1 MKKKIYKY
9 KLQITDYQEIEVP
22 IGYQILSLDVQDN
35 MPHIW
40 ILIDPLQEE
49 KMKLKFSFY
58 ATGQDIDCGNMKYI
72 DYIGTVHLCNGSL
85 VYHCFFNGG
94 LQST

>member
-9 KLQITDYQEIEVP
+9 KLQITENQEIEVP

-35 MPHIW
+35 MPYIW

-58 ATGQDIDCGNMKYI
+58 TTGQDIDCSNMKYI
-72 DYIGTVHLCNGSL
+72 DYIGTVHLCNSSL
-85 VYHCFFNGG
+85 VYHCFFNGNI
-94 LQST
+94 QSA